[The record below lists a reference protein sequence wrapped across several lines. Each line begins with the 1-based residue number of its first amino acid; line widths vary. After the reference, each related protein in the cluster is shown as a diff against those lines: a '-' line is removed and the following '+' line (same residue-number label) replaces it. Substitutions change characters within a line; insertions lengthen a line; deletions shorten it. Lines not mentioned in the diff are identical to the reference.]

1 MEEVEECLVGLLV
14 VGLDGLILQ
23 ITACGHKSVNLVWVP
38 FDDVLG
44 LHSLLPLLDIILRL
58 VLGRQHGERNG
69 DARSVVCVDHGRVA
83 GGSGLEEGVFLR
95 AQVDNFAS
103 PAVANHAPLL
113 DAGALA
119 FDLLQDLRDALE
131 CLRRRCLTVEELA
144 ELLSLLVVVRR
155 VPGDV
160 GGLTV
165 EEVWIVLH

>member
-1 MEEVEECLVGLLV
+1 
-14 VGLDGLILQ
+14 
-23 ITACGHKSVNLVWVP
+23 
-38 FDDVLG
+38 
-44 LHSLLPLLDIILRL
+44 
-58 VLGRQHGERNG
+58 
-69 DARSVVCVDHGRVA
+69 
-83 GGSGLEEGVFLR
+83 LR
-95 AQVDNFAS
+95 AQVDDLSS
-103 PAVANHAPLL
+103 PAVANHTPLL

-131 CLRRRCLTVEELA
+131 CLRRRGLTVEELA